1 MKWSVLA
8 LLAVLAALPAT
19 VSAQNL
25 ITIGDRSSFL
35 IAQNDDKSPKM
46 WGQSEHELFTIKYT
60 DGDMTPSMRTQ
71 MLDARTVEIL
81 TRTQAPRLGVRN
93 DDVHVVSSNG
103 HTYIAVRQYMLM
115 EVKDGDA
122 RADGTSKEA
131 LASRWVSTLRN
142 VLPQVAP
149 KPSEVGI

>member
-1 MKWSVLA
+1 MKWSILA

-35 IAQNDDKSPKM
+35 IANNSDKSPAM
-46 WGQSEHELFTIKYT
+46 WGQSEHVLFYVKYT
-60 DGDMTPSMRTQ
+60 DGDMTPNMRTQ

-81 TRTQAPRLGVRN
+81 TRTQAPRLTS
-93 DDVHVVSSNG
+93 DDIHVVSQNG
-103 HTYIAVRQYMLM
+103 HEYIAIRKYLLT
-115 EVKDGDA
+115 EVLDGDA
-122 RADGTSKEA
+122 RAEGTSKSV
-131 LASRWVSTLRN
+131 LASRWADSVRR

-149 KPSEVGI
+149 KPSDTGI